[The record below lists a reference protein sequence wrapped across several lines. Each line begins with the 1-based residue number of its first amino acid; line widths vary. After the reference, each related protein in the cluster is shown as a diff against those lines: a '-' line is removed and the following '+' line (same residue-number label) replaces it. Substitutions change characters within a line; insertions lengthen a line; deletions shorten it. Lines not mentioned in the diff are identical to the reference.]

1 MKKIVK
7 FLGTFL
13 CAFALFSFAAFLALR
28 VLPYPELAEFR
39 KRDYSLALTD
49 KNGVTLRVFPAR
61 DGVRREWTDIQD
73 VPQSV
78 RNVFIRAE
86 DKRFYYHIGVDPVA
100 VVAGAARNASAGRVV
115 SGASTITMQ
124 LARLIKPHARGFG
137 GKMAEAVD
145 ALRLEARLSKDAILE
160 LWLNAIPFGSNI
172 EGIGAFSRARFG
184 VAATELDAARAAALA
199 VVPRR
204 PGLYD
209 PVYNAEASL
218 AAAKQLAARCGVDDG
233 AVAAAVAEAA
243 APADALAAGAQ
254 TGAKNP
260 FYAPHFA
267 ERTRALLSSRAEPL
281 DAAHGVHARRPVKTT
296 LDLDLQ
302 LYAEERLGAEL
313 AKLSLNRVSN
323 GSVLA
328 IENSTGAVLCYV
340 GSASWFDDAVS
351 GKIDG
356 VRTRNQ
362 PGSCLKPFLYA
373 LALDSGFGPNAIL
386 PDIPSVFGA
395 GEAYIPANFNRRF
408 NGPARMRVALAS
420 SLNVPAVWM
429 LERIGVSRFED
440 NLVSLGFVSIAEKR
454 GAYGTG
460 LALGNAE
467 VSLEELARA
476 FSAFQREGKLVD
488 LRFIEEDTGG
498 DRSANGAQAMSP
510 YAAFVIR
517 DILSDKASRWMG
529 FGAAPMFS
537 TPFQAMFK
545 TGTANQYQN
554 IWALGATRR
563 WTVGV
568 WMGNFS
574 GATVVGKTG
583 SSIPAR
589 IAADILGAL
598 EMAAP
603 DSAAPESAALNS
615 VTLSGAGEMVDVE
628 ICALSGMRAT
638 RLCAGT
644 LREWLLRDRTPDFCD
659 WHRAD
664 AFDYPGEFET
674 WLAERLRAGQA
685 RRGHGAIRLP
695 RHGSVF
701 YLDPSLPADAQAI
714 RIETSGFGDGALV
727 FVDGAPAGSLDSAG
741 VFMLPVS
748 RGKRAVF
755 VEDDE
760 NGAHV
765 EFEVR

>member
-1 MKKIVK
+1 MK
-7 FLGTFL
+7 TFATL
-13 CAFALFSFAAFLALR
+13 LAMFALFFFAAYLALR
-28 VLPYPELAEFR
+28 FLPYPALRAFVE
-39 KRDYSLALTD
+39 RDYSLVLTD

-61 DGVRREWTDIQD
+61 DGVRREWTDIED
-73 VPQSV
+73 IPRDV
-78 RNVFIRAE
+78 RNVFIKAE
-86 DKRFYYHIGVDPVA
+86 DKRFYYHSGVDPVA
-100 VVAGAARNASAGRVV
+100 VIASAIRNASAKRVV

-124 LARLIKPHARGFG
+124 LARLIKPRARGLG
-137 GKMAEAVD
+137 GKMAEAAD

-184 VAATELDAARAAALA
+184 VAAAALDEARAAALA

-209 PVYNAEASL
+209 PTCNAEAAL
-218 AAAKQLAARCGVDDG
+218 AAARRLAVRCNVDAE

-243 APADALAAGAQ
+243 APPPDGPAADAK
-254 TGAKNP
+254 TP
-260 FYAPHFA
+260 FYAPHFT
-267 ERTRALLSSRAEPL
+267 ERARSLLSNYAETLEGASGGRASSG
-281 DAAHGVHARRPVKTT
+281 GVQRPVKTT

-313 AKLSLNRVSN
+313 AKLALNRVSN
-323 GSVLA
+323 GSILV
-328 IENSTGAVLCYV
+328 IENATGAVLCYV
-340 GSASWFDDAVS
+340 GSVSWFDDAVS

-408 NGPARMRVALAS
+408 NGPVRMRVALAS
-420 SLNVPAVWM
+420 SLNVPAVWT
-429 LERIGVSRFED
+429 LERIGVGRFED
-440 NLVSLGFVSIAEKR
+440 SLESLGFTSIAEKR

-476 FSAFQREGKLVD
+476 FSVFQREGKLVG
-488 LRFIEEDTGG
+488 LRFIEEERESVD
-498 DRSANGAQAMSP
+498 SVQAMSP

-517 DILSDKASRWMG
+517 DILSDKASRWTG
-529 FGAAPMFS
+529 FGAAPAFS
-537 TPFQAMFK
+537 TPFRSMFK

-589 IAADILGAL
+589 IAADILSAL
-598 EMAAP
+598 EAAHP
-603 DSAAPESAALNS
+603 DADLSGVPASGGAPED
-615 VTLSGAGEMVDVE
+615 VGEMVDVE
-628 ICALSGMRAT
+628 LCALSGMRAA
-638 RLCAGT
+638 RFCAGT
-644 LREWLLRDRTPDFCD
+644 LREWLLRDRTPDVCE

-664 AFDYPGEFET
+664 GVVYPGEYQS
-674 WLAERLRAGQA
+674 WLAERRRAGRA
-685 RRGHGAIRLP
+685 RRGDGTIRLP
-695 RHGSVF
+695 LSGTVF
-701 YLDPSLPADAQAI
+701 YVDPSLPADAQAI

-727 FVDGAPAGSLDSAG
+727 FVDDVLAGSLDSAG
-741 VFMLPVS
+741 VFMAPVS
-748 RGKRAVF
+748 RGKRMVF
-755 VEDDE
+755 VEDDAS
-760 NGAHV
+760 GAHV

>member
-1 MKKIVK
+1 MKKNIK

-13 CAFALFSFAAFLALR
+13 FMFALFSFAAYLALR
-28 VLPYPELAEFR
+28 FLPYPELTAFLE
-39 KRDYSLALTD
+39 RDYSLVLTD

-61 DGVRREWTDIQD
+61 DGVRRERTNVQD
-73 VPQSV
+73 VPQGI

-86 DKRFYYHIGVDPVA
+86 DRRFYHHIGVDPVA
-100 VVAGAARNASAGRVV
+100 VIARAIRNASARRVV

-137 GKMAEAVD
+137 GKIAEAVD

-172 EGIGAFSRARFG
+172 EGLGAFSRARFG
-184 VAATELDAARAAALA
+184 VAAAELDEARAVALA

-209 PVYNAEASL
+209 PVYNAEAAL
-218 AAAKQLAARCGVDDG
+218 VAARQLAVRCNVDAA

-243 APADALAAGAQ
+243 APLSDGPTADAK
-254 TGAKNP
+254 TP
-260 FYAPHFA
+260 FYAPHFT
-267 ERTRALLSSRAEPL
+267 ERMRSLLNYEESSKGASGSRIQRL
-281 DAAHGVHARRPVKTT
+281 IKTT

-356 VRTRNQ
+356 VQARNQ

-395 GEAYIPANFNRRF
+395 GEAYIPVNFNRRF
-408 NGPARMRVALAS
+408 NGPVRMRVALAS

-440 NLVSLGFVSIAEKR
+440 SLESLGFTSIAEKR

-467 VSLEELARA
+467 VSLEELVRA
-476 FSAFQREGKLVD
+476 FSVFQREGKLTG
-488 LRFIEEDTGG
+488 LRFIEEDHGNTQ
-498 DRSANGAQAMSP
+498 SIQTLSP

-529 FGAAPMFS
+529 FGAAPVFS
-537 TPFQAMFK
+537 TPFQSMFK

-574 GATVVGKTG
+574 GMTVVGKTG

-589 IAADILGAL
+589 IAADILSAL
-598 EMAAP
+598 EMADPDDAP
-603 DSAAPESAALNS
+603 D
-615 VTLSGAGEMVDVE
+615 GAVNGVGEMVEVE
-628 ICALSGMRAT
+628 ICAFSGMRAT
-638 RLCAGT
+638 RFCAGT
-644 LREWLLRDRTPDFCD
+644 LHEWLLRERTPDVCD
-659 WHRAD
+659 WHRAGGVV
-664 AFDYPGEFET
+664 YPSEYQS
-674 WLAERLRAGQA
+674 WLAEWLRVGQA
-685 RRGHGAIRLP
+685 RRGDGTIRLP
-695 RHGSVF
+695 RRGSVF
-701 YLDPSLPADAQAI
+701 YVDPSLPVDAQAI
-714 RIETSGFGDGALV
+714 RIETFGFGDDALV
-727 FVDGAPAGSLDSAG
+727 FVDGVLAGRLDSAG
-741 VFMLPVS
+741 VFVAPVS
-748 RGKRAVF
+748 RGKRTVF
-755 VEDDE
+755 VEDDVS
-760 NGAHV
+760 GAHV

>member
-7 FLGTFL
+7 SFATVLFI
-13 CAFALFSFAAFLALR
+13 FALFFFAAYLACR
-28 VLPYPELAEFR
+28 FLPYPELTAFQ
-39 KRDYSLALTD
+39 KRDYSLVLTD
-49 KNGVTLRVFPAR
+49 RNGVTLRVFPAQ
-61 DGVRREWTDIQD
+61 DGVRREWTDVQD

-78 RNVFIRAE
+78 RNVFIKAE
-86 DKRFYYHIGVDPVA
+86 DKRFYHHIGVDPVA
-100 VVAGAARNASAGRVV
+100 VIASAIRNASARRVA

-124 LARLIKPHARGFG
+124 LARLIKPHARGIG
-137 GKMAEAVD
+137 GKIDEAVD

-172 EGIGAFSRARFG
+172 EGLGAFSRARFG
-184 VAATELDAARAAALA
+184 VAVTELDDAQAVTLA

-218 AAAKQLAARCGVDDG
+218 VAAKQLAVRCNAGDA
-233 AVAAAVAEAA
+233 AVTAAVAEAA
-243 APADALAAGAQ
+243 ASPDIADAPARN
-254 TGAKNP
+254 AKTP
-260 FYAPHFA
+260 FYAPHFTD
-267 ERTRALLSSRAEPL
+267 RTRSLLSNPAKSS
-281 DAAHGVHARRPVKTT
+281 DGGSGCQIRRPVKTT

-356 VRTRNQ
+356 VQVRNQ

-373 LALDSGFGPNAIL
+373 LAVDSGFGPNAIL
-386 PDIPSVFGA
+386 PDIPNVFGA

-408 NGPARMRVALAS
+408 NGPVRMRIALAS
-420 SLNVPAVWM
+420 SLNVPAVWL

-440 NLVSLGFVSIAEKR
+440 SLEALGFASVAEKR

-467 VSLEELARA
+467 VSLEELVRA
-476 FSAFQREGKLVD
+476 FSVFQREGKLAD
-488 LRFIEEDTGG
+488 LRFVEEDC
-498 DRSANGAQAMSP
+498 DNDLNAQSARNAQALSP

-537 TPFQAMFK
+537 TRFQSMFK

-589 IAADILGAL
+589 IAADILNAL
-598 EMAAP
+598 EAADPDAAP
-603 DSAAPESAALNS
+603 SGVALDG
-615 VTLSGAGEMVDVE
+615 VGDMVDME

-638 RLCAGT
+638 RFCAGT
-644 LREWLLRDRTPDFCD
+644 LHEWLLRDRTPGFCD
-659 WHRAD
+659 WHQGDSAL
-664 AFDYPGEFET
+664 YPGEYRS
-674 WLAERLRAGQA
+674 WLAERLRIGQA
-685 RRGHGAIRLP
+685 RRGDGNIRLP

-701 YLDPSLPADAQAI
+701 YADPSLPLDDQAI
-714 RIETSGFGDGALV
+714 RIETAGFEDDALV
-727 FVDGAPAGSLDSAG
+727 FVDGVLAGSLDSAG
-741 VFMLPVS
+741 VFILPVS
-748 RGKRAVF
+748 RGKRTVS
-755 VEDDE
+755 VEDDASY
-760 NGAHV
+760 AHV